1 MNRFSAFC
9 QAFREAYSKRM
20 KTPKI
25 FISHSSN
32 DKEYADLIVDLL
44 KGMGHCDWNKSIFC
58 SSIAGHD
65 IPLRRRIYDYIKK
78 EFDTH
83 ELYVLFLLSENF
95 YKSHASLNEM
105 GATWIT
111 DQKYCMILLPR
122 FSFKQIGGVVDP
134 TAISIDLNQDENW
147 SALNKLR
154 DDILSF
160 LKIESSNQNEW
171 EKTRNHFSETIQKR
185 LKEEQAIF
193 QKTDPLDIQ
202 IVNLLISKGEEG
214 ASFSEIA
221 SIDPSR
227 DHQDVLRRIS
237 HLVSQGIITR
247 VGDTRGS
254 TWHLINNRQTS
265 LFLSIF
271 NNNINKL
278 QTKID
283 ALEAAQIAYDTI

>member
-1 MNRFSAFC
+1 MNKLSTFW
-9 QAFREAYSKRM
+9 QAFYEAYSKQT

-25 FISHSSN
+25 FISHSFN

-95 YKSHASLNEM
+95 YNSHASLNEM

-134 TAISIDLNQDENW
+134 TAISIDLNQSDNW

-154 DDILSF
+154 DDIVGF
-160 LKIESSNQNEW
+160 LKIKSSDQNEW
-171 EKTRNHFSETIQKR
+171 ERKRFHFTETIQQKI
-185 LKEEQAIF
+185 KEEQALF

-202 IVNLLISKGEEG
+202 IVNLLISKGDEG

-221 SIDPSR
+221 SIDPTR
-227 DHQDVLRRIS
+227 DQREVIRRLNYLVEQNLLRR
-237 HLVSQGIITR
+237 VGNTR
-247 VGDTRGS
+247 ATK
-254 TWHLINNRQTS
+254 WFLANNRQIA
-265 LFLSIF
+265 LFLKEIER
-271 NNNINKL
+271 
-278 QTKID
+278 
-283 ALEAAQIAYDTI
+283 LEAKINSIPDYSKPSVWTP

>member
-9 QAFREAYSKRM
+9 QAFREAYSKLM

-25 FISHSSN
+25 FISHSF
-32 DKEYADLIVDLL
+32 DDRDYADLIIDLL

-95 YKSHASLNEM
+95 YKSYASLNEM

-111 DQKYCMILLPR
+111 NQKYCMILLPR

-134 TAISIDLNQDENW
+134 TAISIDLNQSENW

-160 LKIESSNQNEW
+160 LKIKPSDQNEW
-171 EKTRNHFSETIQKR
+171 ERTRHHFTEIIQQKN
-185 LKEEQAIF
+185 EEKQAHS
-193 QKTDPLDIQ
+193 QEADPLDIQ
-202 IVNLLISKGEEG
+202 IVNFLASKGEEG
-214 ASFSEIA
+214 SF
-221 SIDPSR
+221 
-227 DHQDVLRRIS
+227 
-237 HLVSQGIITR
+237 
-247 VGDTRGS
+247 
-254 TWHLINNRQTS
+254 
-265 LFLSIF
+265 
-271 NNNINKL
+271 
-278 QTKID
+278 
-283 ALEAAQIAYDTI
+283 

>member
-1 MNRFSAFC
+1 MNKLSTFW
-9 QAFREAYSKRM
+9 QAFYEAYSKQT

-25 FISHSSN
+25 FISHSFN

-83 ELYVLFLLSENF
+83 ELYVLFLLSKNL
-95 YKSHASLNEM
+95 YNSYASLNEM
-105 GATWIT
+105 GATWIA
-111 DQKYCMILLPR
+111 DQKYCMILLPQ

-134 TAISIDLNQDENW
+134 TAISIDLNQNESW

-160 LKIESSNQNEW
+160 LKIEPSDQNEW
-171 EKTRNHFSETIQKR
+171 ERTRNCFSEAIKQKR
-185 LKEEQAIF
+185 VEEQTLSQSI
-193 QKTDPLDIQ
+193 DSLDIQ
-202 IVNLLISKGEEG
+202 IVNFLASRGEDG

-221 SIDPSR
+221 SVDPAR
-227 DHQDVLRRIS
+227 DQQEVIRRLNYLVEQNLLRR
-237 HLVSQGIITR
+237 VGNTR
-247 VGDTRGS
+247 ATK
-254 TWHLINNRQTS
+254 WFLANNRQIA
-265 LFLSIF
+265 LFLKEIER
-271 NNNINKL
+271 
-278 QTKID
+278 
-283 ALEAAQIAYDTI
+283 LEAKINSIPDYSKPSVWTP